1 MRKIFNGLQSAPE
14 RAVQAGLHSRIWKLL
29 LAFPCFAAAVA
40 VSPAAA
46 QNLSARAMR
55 SRDLAE
61 IVHTKPEAISHPL
74 ENQQES
80 VPRTPRLSA
89 SGLDET
95 ASSQPQVFYE
105 DGLLEILAENSAL
118 SDILAAVREK
128 TGADIELPASAAG
141 ERIYARIGPGPAR
154 KVLGALLNLTD
165 LDFVIQAPE
174 MDAQGIQR
182 VLLTQRLKAGAG
194 TNGKMD
200 ASASQSA
207 RMPVRRAP
215 GLGTGRPDPVS
226 VAPENSGSAAPD
238 PTVPDQAAPTAQQPA
253 SSDPLAAAPSA
264 AQAAVAAT
272 ASDSDSSQ
280 PATKTSE
287 QMMQDLQN
295 LYQLRRQQMQQLQP
309 VTQTK
314 KP

>member
-1 MRKIFNGLQSAPE
+1 
-14 RAVQAGLHSRIWKLL
+14 
-29 LAFPCFAAAVA
+29 
-40 VSPAAA
+40 
-46 QNLSARAMR
+46 MR

-61 IVHTKPEAISHPL
+61 IVHTKPEAMSHPL

-80 VPRTPRLSA
+80 VPQSPRLSV

-95 ASSQPQVFYE
+95 GSNQPQVFYE
-105 DGLLEILAENSAL
+105 GGLLEILAENSAL

-174 MDAQGIQR
+174 IDPQGIQR
-182 VLLTQRLKAGAG
+182 VLLSQRVKAGAG
-194 TNGKMD
+194 MNGKMD
-200 ASASQSA
+200 ASLSQSA
-207 RMPVRRAP
+207 RMPARRAP
-215 GLGTGRPDPVS
+215 GLGTGRPDPIVPDS
-226 VAPENSGSAAPD
+226 SGSAAPD
-238 PTVPDQAAPTAQQPA
+238 PTVPEQAVPTAQQPA
-253 SSDPLAAAPSA
+253 SNDPQAASSA
-264 AQAAVAAT
+264 AQSAVAAT
-272 ASDSDSSQ
+272 SSDSDSSQ
-280 PATKTSE
+280 PAAKTSE

-309 VTQTK
+309 TK

>member
-14 RAVQAGLHSRIWKLL
+14 RAVQVGLHSQIWKLVL
-29 LAFPCFAAAVA
+29 IFPCFAATVA
-40 VSPAAA
+40 VSPTAA

-55 SRDLAE
+55 SRDLAG
-61 IVHTKPEAISHPL
+61 IVHTKAEAIAHPL

-80 VPRTPRLSA
+80 VPQNSHLPE
-89 SGLDET
+89 SGTDQT
-95 ASSQPQVFYE
+95 VSSQPQVFYE

-154 KVLGALLNLTD
+154 KVLGALLSLTD
-165 LDFVIQAPE
+165 LDFVIQALE
-174 MDAQGIQR
+174 MDPQGIQR
-182 VLLTQRLKAGAG
+182 VVLTQRLKAGAG
-194 TNGKMD
+194 TNGKID
-200 ASASQSA
+200 ASPSQSA
-207 RMPVRRAP
+207 RMPARRAP
-215 GLGTGRPDPVS
+215 GLGTGRPDPV
-226 VAPENSGSAAPD
+226 VGPDNPGSAAPD
-238 PTVPDQAAPTAQQPA
+238 PAVPDQAVPAAQQPT
-253 SSDPLAAAPSA
+253 SSDPLAAPST
-264 AQAAVAAT
+264 AQAAATATAT

-280 PATKTSE
+280 PAAKTSE

-295 LYQLRRQQMQQLQP
+295 LYQLRKQQMQQLQ
-309 VTQTK
+309 QTK

>member
-1 MRKIFNGLQSAPE
+1 MRKIFKDLRPVAERRLQ
-14 RAVQAGLHSRIWKLL
+14 VGFHSGIWRLL
-29 LAFPCFAAAVA
+29 LAFPCLVAAVA

-61 IVHTKPEAISHPL
+61 IVHTKPEAISRPL

-80 VPRTPRLSA
+80 VPQSPRLSV

-95 ASSQPQVFYE
+95 GSNQPQVFYE

-174 MDAQGIQR
+174 IDPQGILR

-194 TNGKMD
+194 MNGKMD
-200 ASASQSA
+200 ASLSQSA
-207 RMPVRRAP
+207 RMPARRAP
-215 GLGTGRPDPVS
+215 GLGTGRPDPVVPDS
-226 VAPENSGSAAPD
+226 SGSAAPD
-238 PTVPDQAAPTAQQPA
+238 PTVPDQAVPTAQQPA
-253 SSDPLAAAPSA
+253 SSDPLAAAPSS

-272 ASDSDSSQ
+272 ASESDSSQ
-280 PATKTSE
+280 PAAKTSE

-309 VTQTK
+309 NK